1 MRTTGGG
8 GGGESSG
15 GDPEGGEG
23 GGDNQHIEQLNAHW
37 LLNGSLL
44 QFWTLSSIVP
54 TDCWQKLA
62 PPESAHGGG
71 GGDGDGGG
79 GGTDAA
85 IVVVTHVSKIAT
97 RMSIL
102 P

>member
-1 MRTTGGG
+1 VRTTGGG
-8 GGGESSG
+8 GGGEGEGEG
-15 GDPEGGEG
+15 GGGEG

-37 LLNGSLL
+37 LLYGSLL
-44 QFWTLSSIVP
+44 QFRTLSWIVP
-54 TDCWQKLA
+54 TCSLQKLA
-62 PPESAHGGG
+62 PAESSHGGG

-79 GGTDAA
+79 GTEAA
-85 IVVVTHVSKIAT
+85 IVDVTHASKIAT

>member
-8 GGGESSG
+8 GGGEGEGEG
-15 GDPEGGEG
+15 GGGEG

-37 LLNGSLL
+37 LLNGSRL

-71 GGDGDGGG
+71 G
-79 GGTDAA
+79 TDAA

>member
-8 GGGESSG
+8 GGGEGEGEG
-15 GDPEGGEG
+15 GGGEG
-23 GGDNQHIEQLNAHW
+23 GGDNQHIEQLNAHM
-37 LLNGSLL
+37 LLYGSLL
-44 QFWTLSSIVP
+44 QFLTLSWIVP
-54 TDCWQKLA
+54 TCSSQKPA
-62 PPESAHGGG
+62 PPKSAHGGG

-85 IVVVTHVSKIAT
+85 IVVVAHASKNAT